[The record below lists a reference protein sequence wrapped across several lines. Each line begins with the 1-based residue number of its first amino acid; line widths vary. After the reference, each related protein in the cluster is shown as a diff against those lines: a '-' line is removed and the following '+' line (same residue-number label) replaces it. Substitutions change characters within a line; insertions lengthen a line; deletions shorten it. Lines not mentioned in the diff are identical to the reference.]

1 MTKMARA
8 VVIRLTTRATLLSVI
23 QDTHSRVKEATN
35 LGFVALIRSIGCNFY
50 DRATLNLIGA
60 ENAELDPKNGLNFRI
75 TVGSH
80 L

>member
-1 MTKMARA
+1 MARA
-8 VVIRLTTRATLLSVI
+8 VVIRLTARAALLSVL
-23 QDTHSRVKEATN
+23 QDPHSWIKETTN
-35 LGFVALIRSIGCNFY
+35 LGLIALIRGIGCNFY